1 MKTVEIVKTAN
12 GTYVTRRYGGQNKGR
27 AFFYSIKPAS
37 VKDMKKKEYLDGQ
50 KDKMDKYIK
59 EWVGE

>member
-1 MKTVEIVKTAN
+1 MKTVDIVKTAT

-27 AFFYSIKPAS
+27 EFFYSIKPTS
-37 VKDMKKKEYLDGQ
+37 VKNMTKKEFL
-50 KDKMDKYIK
+50 KDQNTKMDKYIK

>member
-1 MKTVEIVKTAN
+1 MKTVEIVKTAT

-37 VKDMKKKEYLDGQ
+37 VKDMKKKEFIDDQ
-50 KDKMDKYIK
+50 KAKMEQYIK
-59 EWVGE
+59 EWTGE